1 VTGPPRAAIDI
12 GTNSV
17 RLLIS
22 DGHHDLERHSVITRL
37 GAAVSRTHR
46 LDDDAIDRTLAAI
59 EGYKLVISGKGD
71 PPVHVVATSA
81 ARDAVNRE
89 VLFDAVEQRLGVRPE
104 LLSGEAEARLSFLGA
119 VADLDPASGPFLVVD
134 VGGGSTELALGTTE
148 PSHVCSLE
156 VGAVRLTESELHHDP
171 PLPEELTN
179 AIGLAHDAFDE
190 AMRAEIPDAETAG
203 TLVGVGGTITTLAA
217 IEIGLAVYDRE
228 RTHHF
233 RLAREAVEDVFRT
246 LATETLAA
254 RKANPGLQPERADV
268 IVGGCCIVVAL
279 MRRLHARELLVC
291 DADLLDALV
300 MTAPEGG

>member
-1 VTGPPRAAIDI
+1 VTGSPRAAIDI

-17 RLLIS
+17 RLLIN
-22 DGHHDLERHSVITRL
+22 DGHHDVARHAVITRL
-37 GAAVSRTHR
+37 GAAVGRTHR
-46 LDDDAIDRTLAAI
+46 LDDDAIERTLAAI
-59 EGYKLVISGKGD
+59 EGYQLVLSGNGD
-71 PPVHVVATSA
+71 PPLRVVATSA

-89 VLFDAVEQRLGVRPE
+89 VLFEAVEARLGVRPE

-134 VGGGSTELALGTTE
+134 VGGGSTELAMGTRE
-148 PSHVCSLE
+148 PEAVCSLE

-171 PLPEELTN
+171 PQPEELTN
-179 AIGLAHDAFDE
+179 AIGLAQDALDD
-190 AMRAEIPDAETAG
+190 AMRVDIPGAEDFG
-203 TLVGVGGTITTLAA
+203 TLIGVGGTITTLAA
-217 IEIGLAVYDRE
+217 IEIGLAVYDRD
-228 RTHHF
+228 RAHHF
-233 RLAREAVEDVFRT
+233 RLEREAVEDVFRT
-246 LATETLAA
+246 LATEPLAD

-300 MTAPEGG
+300 TIAP